1 MHLSLLPLLGL
12 ATSLH
17 AFSHHHH
24 QHPQRRAETRPKL
37 IPGRYIIQ
45 LRPGVDPSVVN
56 AHHDA
61 VRRIAQREYV
71 VDAGSSSPA
80 AVASVS
86 DKAAVCGTS
95 VVTVTV
101 TPTVTLTAGSSA
113 ATSTPGHEIQQFIE
127 RPLKIGHGSFNAYV
141 GKFDE
146 AAIRVIE
153 KLDEVLSVCQDE
165 YVYVDSPK
173 PVSGEHSTY
182 PTASDLPTGQA
193 QAYPTGAVYPTTKY
207 PVANNTVHDYPTGAV
222 YPTAKYPVAN
232 NTVPHYPTA
241 SPSGISSARPS
252 YGSSIPYK
260 PAGNVTKESLGTQ
273 ENSIYSLADISHK
286 NGVSGL
292 STFTYIYD
300 ASAGAGTTAYVF
312 DTGIRASHQEFEGR
326 VRFGINGL
334 TGSKTSAAKGANDN
348 DGHGTHVAGTLI
360 GKTFGAAK
368 KASAVDVKVFDGSAV
383 CPQI

>member
-24 QHPQRRAETRPKL
+24 QHPQRGAETRPKL

-71 VDAGSSSPA
+71 VDAGSSSPV

-86 DKAAVCGTS
+86 DEAAVCGTS

-101 TPTVTLTAGSSA
+101 TPTVTLTAGSST

-146 AAIRVIE
+146 AAIRIIE

-173 PVSGEHSTY
+173 PVSGESSIY
-182 PTASDLPTGQA
+182 STASVFPTGQA
-193 QAYPTGAVYPTTKY
+193 
-207 PVANNTVHDYPTGAV
+207 YPTGAV

>member
-1 MHLSLLPLLGL
+1 
-12 ATSLH
+12 
-17 AFSHHHH
+17 
-24 QHPQRRAETRPKL
+24 
-37 IPGRYIIQ
+37 
-45 LRPGVDPSVVN
+45 
-56 AHHDA
+56 
-61 VRRIAQREYV
+61 
-71 VDAGSSSPA
+71 
-80 AVASVS
+80 
-86 DKAAVCGTS
+86 
-95 VVTVTV
+95 
-101 TPTVTLTAGSSA
+101 
-113 ATSTPGHEIQQFIE
+113 
-127 RPLKIGHGSFNAYV
+127 LKIGHGSFNAYV

-146 AAIRVIE
+146 AAIRIIE

-165 YVYVDSPK
+165 YVYVDAPN

-193 QAYPTGAVYPTTKY
+193 QAYPTGAVYPTAKY

-222 YPTAKYPVAN
+222 YPTAKYSVAN

-260 PAGNVTKESLGTQ
+260 PAGNVTKQSLVTQ

-300 ASAGAGTTAYVF
+300 ASAGAGMTAYVF

-383 CPQI
+383 CP